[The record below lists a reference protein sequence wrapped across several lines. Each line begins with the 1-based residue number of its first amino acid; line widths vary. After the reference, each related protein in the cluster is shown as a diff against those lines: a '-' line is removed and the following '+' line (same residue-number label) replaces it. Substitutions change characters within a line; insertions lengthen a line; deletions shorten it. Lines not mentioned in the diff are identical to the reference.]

1 MFINRFQLKSVVCT
15 AVSLEKGTCLIINKI
30 IINRFVSRVFYI
42 FVGGNVSIFLFFF
55 FLFLVLCYRLLRQH
69 EANRETGNGL
79 RGKTMCVMAMLVFSL
94 RATEQVA
101 SKGSTLLRFSF
112 FFFRFRVDKIVRD
125 RRVCRDSWDS

>member
-1 MFINRFQLKSVVCT
+1 MIEERAFAVHLFINRSKLKSVVCT
-15 AVSLEKGTCLIINKI
+15 VVSLERGTCLIINKI

-79 RGKTMCVMAMLVFSL
+79 RVKTMCVIARLVFVTCYGTSRL
-94 RATEQVA
+94 
-101 SKGSTLLRFSF
+101 
-112 FFFRFRVDKIVRD
+112 
-125 RRVCRDSWDS
+125 